1 MFQKKIILFMII
13 LTLGKNAKHKVKSWK
28 KEKLVKVKKG
38 QLLVVN
44 SNYAEE
50 LINDGSAIKAEYDK
64 NSKSKHKIIKNSD
77 EDIYSQIYANKFI
90 LNTTGTAKANENID
104 EESFDF
110 YQTDRVITHDI
121 NVDNFEKIT
130 ENYGNISNQNSLNNL
145 IVKENTNL
153 MNKQFLYYRKNW

>member
-1 MFQKKIILFMII
+1 MEKRK
-13 LTLGKNAKHKVKSWK
+13 ACES
-28 KEKLVKVKKG
+28 KERTTFI
-38 QLLVVN
+38 VN

-90 LNTTGTAKANENID
+90 PEYGQEQLKANENID

-110 YQTDRVITHDI
+110 YQTDRV
-121 NVDNFEKIT
+121 
-130 ENYGNISNQNSLNNL
+130 
-145 IVKENTNL
+145 
-153 MNKQFLYYRKNW
+153 M